1 MKGVYNLSDFP
12 SEEFLE
18 NVKRMQAMMNSLQ
31 APMLQNIKRFNEI
44 AAEAQAAAL
53 APIKQFQ
60 EFQNSISSQMTRA
73 FQVRQEMT
81 SEMLNTMAQMP
92 TLIQTIQQIQRKIPF
107 EQLAA
112 IDFSY
117 LNDLRWDDTLED
129 ESELTDEMKIQI
141 QQEVQIQLQELE
153 LNDSP
158 TIDTIQGIFEK
169 LSKNIP
175 LTIFINILLFFVVTP
190 LKTPI
195 TDEIQE
201 SITEVWE
208 DNLQIDLTGEYTAQI
223 MQDTYLRQ
231 DIGEEAPVALSQI
244 LKAGQPIIVEK
255 RNGEWVRI
263 ILLVDGETYTG
274 WVEKSKILK

>member
-1 MKGVYNLSDFP
+1 VKGVYNLSDSP

-53 APIKQFQ
+53 SPIKQFQ

-158 TIDTIQGIFEK
+158 TVDTIQGIFEK